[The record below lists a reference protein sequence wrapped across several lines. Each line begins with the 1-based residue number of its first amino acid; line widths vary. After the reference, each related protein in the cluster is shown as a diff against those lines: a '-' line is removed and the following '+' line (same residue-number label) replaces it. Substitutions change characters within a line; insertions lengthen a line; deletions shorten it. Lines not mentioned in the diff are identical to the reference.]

1 MHKRTYMGI
10 ILAIMTMVTLGYLF
24 FLRANSVSLQIEG
37 ETPYISI
44 CTAQSE
50 NKIMLWQNEEGCQG
64 YFFLPSCVNHHRIKL
79 GDCGNSSVWI
89 DGQPLERG
97 DSLVWEDDHVYQV
110 QIIGDNYKKREYSIT
125 FMKSANI
132 PAVFINTASGSTEYL
147 NEDKLN
153 RETGDICIVRKDGNT
168 EYQGELSWISG
179 RGNATWSCEKK
190 PYAIK
195 LQDMVPLLELD
206 QSDRWQFIALWCESS
221 KMDNKIAMD
230 MADALGISY
239 TAQGTWIDLY
249 LNGEYNGIY
258 LMAESVTVGE
268 GRIDIYDLEKENK
281 NRNVSIA
288 EGTAVHY
295 EEENSKGYELVNG
308 TDISGGYLI
317 EKDYPRY
324 WTAEACGFILPSDAY
339 FTIKAPK
346 HASREQVDYIQGY
359 VEEIDSLVQNSDSGV
374 WQYLDLDSFVKR
386 FLVDEISLE
395 ADAGITSMFFY
406 KDRGDDL
413 LYSGPVWDYDRAFGE
428 AGGSSDY
435 FVNYTE
441 TIIHN
446 NERISYVINWYQRL
460 YETPEMQ
467 RSVTE
472 EYARLIP
479 FFEELLDSRIDE
491 YAGWI
496 KDSVKMD
503 SIRWE
508 ETWMPN
514 DGMPRY
520 ADYDANVCYTKY
532 FLANRL
538 NYLCERWGIDHEAF
552 VAPASGDTHQLT
564 FAVYEGVVETIEV
577 MDGEPIPYT
586 PDYDGSVYQ
595 GWVIK
600 RTEELASSYIPV
612 YEDMEV
618 YNAKW
623 E

>member
-1 MHKRTYMGI
+1 MCKRAYMGI
-10 ILAIMTMVTLGYLF
+10 ILAMMTIVTLGYLC
-24 FLRANSVSLQIEG
+24 FLRTNTVFLQIVDK
-37 ETPYISI
+37 TPCISI
-44 CTAQSE
+44 RMAQSE
-50 NKIMLWQNEEGCQG
+50 NTIMLWQSEEGG
-64 YFFLPSCVNHHRIKL
+64 KDYFFLPSCVNHHRIKL
-79 GDCGNSSVWI
+79 RDCGNSRVWI
-89 DGQPLERG
+89 DGQLFERG
-97 DSLVWEDDHVYQV
+97 DRFVWEDDHVYQME
-110 QIIGDNYKKREYSIT
+110 IIGDDYEKHEYSIT

-132 PAVFINTASGSTEYL
+132 PAVFISTASGSMEYL
-147 NEDKLN
+147 NEDKQN
-153 RETGDICIVRKDGNT
+153 RETGDMCIVREDGNT

-179 RGNATWSCEKK
+179 RGNTTWPYEKK

-195 LQDMVPLLELD
+195 LQDTMPLLGLD
-206 QSDRWQFIALWCESS
+206 RSDRWQLMALWRESS

-249 LNGEYNGIY
+249 LNGEYSGIY
-258 LMAESVTVGE
+258 MLAESVTVGE

-281 NRNVSIA
+281 SRNALIA
-288 EGTAVHY
+288 EGVAVHY
-295 EEENSKGYELVNG
+295 EEENSKGYELENG

-317 EKDYPRY
+317 EKDYPSH
-324 WTAEACGFILPSDAY
+324 WKGEACGFVLPSEAN
-339 FTIKAPK
+339 FTIKEPK
-346 HASREQVDYIQGY
+346 HASREQIDYIQTY
-359 VEEIDSLVQNSDSGV
+359 VEEIDRLVQNSDSGV

-395 ADAGITSMFFY
+395 ADAGLTSMFFY

-428 AGGSSDY
+428 AGATAFTD
-435 FVNYTE
+435 YTE

-446 NERISYVINWYQRL
+446 NERVAYVIDWYQRL

-467 RSVTE
+467 RCVAE
-472 EYARLIP
+472 EYARLLP
-479 FFEELLDSRIDE
+479 FFEELLNSRIDE
-491 YAGWI
+491 YANRI
-496 KDSVKMD
+496 QASVKMD
-503 SIRWE
+503 GIRWE
-508 ETWMPN
+508 ETWGPD

-520 ADYDANVCYTKY
+520 MDYDANVSYMKY

-552 VAPASGDTHQLT
+552 AAPAGGETHQLT
-564 FAVYEGVVETIEV
+564 FAVKEGVVETIEV

-586 PDYDGSVYQ
+586 PDYDESVYQ
-595 GWVIK
+595 GWVVK
-600 RTEELASSYIPV
+600 RTGERANSYIPV

-618 YNAKW
+618 YNGKW